1 VDAALSGRLAQLD
14 AAPLTPR
21 DGRELARLRTAA
33 LDAAIRR
40 LTPLD
45 LRKTAIAAIGGYGR
59 QEMTPASDV
68 DLLIVYEPDAED
80 EAAAVAEA
88 VLYPLWDGGLAVGH
102 VVRTL
107 GECVFQARR
116 ELESLTPLLSAR
128 VLDGPELLVQMAKEA
143 SLEVARAD
151 PRRFAR
157 RVAADRAR
165 REERYGRI
173 GRTQDP
179 DLKESLGGLRDL
191 QTIGWLEAALGVA
204 PPPEQAA
211 FLEDAT
217 DLILAARTALHRV
230 TGARENVIGDAVQ
243 EGVAQELGL
252 QEEAGWEARD
262 ALMRLLA
269 RTGRHVATV
278 VDELLGEAAGEAT
291 DQASAEAVGRFA
303 AALDAHPEGWDEA
316 SLGAFVGLL
325 DRGLAGPAVDE
336 LDRRE
341 ALEALLPGWPAVA
354 GRPQHDP
361 YHRFPVDVHL
371 VETAVEVARLLDI
384 EGGDDPVAATA
395 VASVEDRGAVLLG
408 ALLHDIGKVGRG
420 SHVPVGV
427 DVAAEIVERMGLPDD
442 RRQLILFLVRDHL
455 LLSDTATRRNLDDE
469 DLILHVA
476 ARVGDRDRLGALYL
490 LTLADAVATGPSAST
505 PWRTGLIRDLVAR
518 VDRAFERGLM
528 DPDRAAEVGRAEAA
542 IRAALTAAGVEP
554 GDVERFLDVT
564 PPAYAV
570 WVDADQTPTHI
581 GLVIPPPDEAE
592 VRVNFGRGRSPE
604 TWSVTV
610 AAQDR
615 TGLLS
620 TIAGAFAVSG
630 ISILSARAFTTSDAV
645 ALDAFDVV
653 GAFDDIPQERWDRF
667 RSFLAG
673 ALEGRVDLSARLAQ
687 QREHY
692 RPPTADVPVRVTV
705 TTDDS
710 DYFTLVEVQAADR
723 LGLLFELARAFTD
736 QGVDVHVAQAA
747 TYGPRIVDVFYV
759 TEQSGGKLE
768 DPERIAALRPALADA
783 ATPGES

>member
-1 VDAALSGRLAQLD
+1 VDAALSGRMAQLD

-21 DGRELARLRTAA
+21 DGRELARLRTSA

-59 QEMTPASDV
+59 QEMTPGSDV

-88 VLYPLWDGGLAVGH
+88 VLYPLWDAGLAVGH

-151 PRRFAR
+151 PERFAR
-157 RVAADRAR
+157 RVATDRAR

-191 QTIGWLEAALGVA
+191 QTIGWMETALGIA
-204 PPPEQAA
+204 PPADQAA

-230 TGARENVIGDAVQ
+230 SGGRENVIGDAVQ
-243 EGVAQELGL
+243 EGVAQELGI
-252 QEEAGWEARD
+252 QDEPGWEARD

-269 RTGRHVATV
+269 RTGRRVASV
-278 VDELLGEAAGEAT
+278 VDELLRGAAGEAA
-291 DQASAEAVGRFA
+291 DAAAEEAVGRFA
-303 AALDAHPEGWDEA
+303 AALDAEPGGWDER
-316 SLGAFVGLL
+316 SLAAFVELL
-325 DRGLAGPAVDE
+325 ELGLAGAAVEE
-336 LDRRE
+336 LERRE
-341 ALEALLPGWPAVA
+341 VVGNLMPGWAAVA

-361 YHRFPVDVHL
+361 YHRYPVDVHL
-371 VETAVEVARLLDI
+371 IETAAEVGRLLRT

-395 VASVEDRGAVLLG
+395 VASVQDRGALLLA

-427 DVAAEIVERMGLPDD
+427 EVAAEILDRLAVGDV
-442 RRQLILFLVRDHL
+442 RRQVVLFLVRDHL

-476 ARVGDRDRLGALYL
+476 ARVRDRDRLGALYL
-490 LTLADAVATGPSAST
+490 LTMADAVATGPSAST

-528 DPDRAAEVGRAEAA
+528 DPDRAAEVGLAEAA
-542 IRAALTAAGVEP
+542 IREALAAAGVEP
-554 GDVERFLDVT
+554 GDAERFLDVT

-570 WVDADQTPTHI
+570 WVDADQTPTHT
-581 GLVIPPPDEAE
+581 GLVIPPPDESE

-630 ISILSARAFTTSDAV
+630 ISILSARAFTTSDGV

-673 ALEGRVDLSARLAQ
+673 ALEGRVDLTARLAQ

-705 TTDDS
+705 TTDVS

-723 LGLLFELARAFTD
+723 LGLLFELARAFTEQD
-736 QGVDVHVAQAA
+736 VDVHVAQAA
-747 TYGPRIVDVFYV
+747 TYGPRVVDVFYV

-768 DPERIAALRPALADA
+768 DPERIEALRPALVDA
-783 ATPGES
+783 ATGES